1 LGILLSL
8 VCLVGGAAM
17 MLTNTSP
24 GGNIDAHA
32 GGLVLVGAGLIW
44 LVLSAVIWD
53 IGREADDDSDEVARQ
68 RIIYTG
74 GARTPRRPSHHR

>member
-53 IGREADDDSDEVARQ
+53 IGRERDETDEVARQ

-74 GARTPRRPSHHR
+74 GARTPRRPSQHR

>member
-1 LGILLSL
+1 VGILLSL

-24 GGNIDAHA
+24 SGNVDPHA
-32 GGLVLVGAGLIW
+32 GGLVLLGAGLIW

-53 IGREADDDSDEVARQ
+53 IGRESDDADDVAGQ

-74 GARTPRRPSHHR
+74 GARTPRRPSQHR

>member
-1 LGILLSL
+1 LSL
-8 VCLVGGAAM
+8 VCLVGGTAM

-24 GGNIDAHA
+24 SGNVDAHA

-53 IGREADDDSDEVARQ
+53 IGSDRDEADDVAGQ

-74 GARTPRRPSHHR
+74 GARAPRRPSQHR